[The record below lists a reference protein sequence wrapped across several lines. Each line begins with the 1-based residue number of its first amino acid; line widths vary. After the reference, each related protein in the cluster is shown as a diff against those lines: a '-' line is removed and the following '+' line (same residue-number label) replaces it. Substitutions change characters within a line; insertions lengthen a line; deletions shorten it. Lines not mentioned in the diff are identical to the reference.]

1 MLLHPPAVVVHPREK
16 TADREATNFRGR
28 DKELSPL
35 TSQTLKLAASYE
47 ILSDGW
53 KFIDRGT
60 VNFSIDRLNVD
71 YHAFRDLTTAAP
83 AGEELYSLDADIFQ
97 LYFSFWY

>member
-1 MLLHPPAVVVHPREK
+1 MP
-16 TADREATNFRGR
+16 TASPLIDYLFSRSEATNFRGR

-47 ILSDGW
+47 FLSDGW

-60 VNFSIDRLNVD
+60 LNFSIDRLNVD
-71 YHAFRDLTTAAP
+71 YHRFRDLTTGASP
-83 AGEELYSLDADIFQ
+83 GEEPLYSLDADIVQ
-97 LYFSFWY
+97 LYISFWY